1 MSTVLTNGIIIPD
14 NGSRNWGGDLA
25 NNWNIIDLNVGY
37 MTDVKNRVTTL
48 ENSVAEN
55 SANIQINTSNISA
68 LQTSKQDTIEDLETI
83 RAGASSGATAVQ
95 PSTLNNYVDLSSEQ
109 TISGA
114 KTFTSQIVG
123 SINKAEKDLGGNII
137 TSTYATK
144 SELANK
150 ANDSDVVHKS
160 GDEFIRGIKNFNNV
174 VLGEQDGVIRIGNN
188 GQGAHFS
195 TLNYDGVF
203 YNNIVKQFVPKTNN
217 EYNLGTS
224 TNKWKDVYATTFNGN
239 LVGNITGNADTA
251 TKDANGCKLSG
262 VVESGTN
269 YIRYS
274 NGIQLCWGTVVISET
289 SGRITFPKPFAHSSF
304 SPPITCFGDRPLY
317 ENYFNV
323 NNWDPNSFSIERTG
337 QPGNARFNYICI
349 GLWI

>member
-1 MSTVLTNGIIIPD
+1 MSTVLTNGIIIPE

-25 NNWNIIDLNVGY
+25 NNWNIIDVNVGY
-37 MTDVKNRVTTL
+37 MNDVKNRVTTL

-55 SANIQINTSNISA
+55 SSNIEINTSNISA

-95 PSTLNNYVDLSSEQ
+95 PSALNNYVDLSSEQ
-109 TISGA
+109 TITGA
-114 KTFTSQIVG
+114 KTFSSRIVG
-123 SINKAEKDLGGNII
+123 SIDQAEKDLGGNII

-144 SELANK
+144 SELASK

-160 GDEFIRGIKNFNNV
+160 GDETIAGIKT
-174 VLGEQDGVIRIGNN
+174 
-188 GQGAHFS
+188 FS
-195 TLNYDGVF
+195 S
-203 YNNIVKQFVPKTNN
+203 NI
-217 EYNLGTS
+217 
-224 TNKWKDVYATTFNGN
+224 
-239 LVGNITGNADTA
+239 VGNIAGNADTA
-251 TKDANGCKLSG
+251 TKDANGCTLSG

-274 NGIQLCWGTVVISET
+274 NGIQVCWGTVVISET

-304 SPPITCFGDRPLY
+304 SPPITCFGDKALY

-323 NNWDPNSFSIERTG
+323 NNWDTNSFSIERTG
-337 QPGNARFNYICI
+337 QPGSARFNYICI